1 MVDLRILL
9 LSPRISGVGGIAQH
23 VRQLAI
29 RLRKM
34 GNEVDVVS
42 TEIMKLRLGKG
53 LANIGYGIISSMK
66 ILGEEYDIVHGHN
79 LPSIIAVSS
88 ARAYVKILTLH
99 GVYSKQ
105 ITLLYGRIVGGL
117 AEIFERYILR
127 GLDVVTAVSMHAVKY
142 YQSLGIRTIHIP
154 NAIDLSEMPREG
166 ERVSEPQITYLGRL
180 SKEKGVDLLIG
191 AALRGLRGLVIA
203 GDGPMRP
210 LIEYA
215 ARRGLLKFLG
225 PLPREKALK
234 ILAGSDVAVLPSR
247 EEGLSTMILEAMALR
262 IPIVATRVGGTVEVL
277 EHGKDAVLVNANPDE
292 IKQAVKHLLEDET
305 YSRYLVENAYQKL
318 IKHYNWDIIEQQYM
332 KLYKKALEDRVSNV

>member
-1 MVDLRILL
+1 M
-9 LSPRISGVGGIAQH
+9 SPRISGVGGIAQH

-29 RLRKM
+29 RLRK
-34 GNEVDVVS
+34 
-42 TEIMKLRLGKG
+42 IMKIM
-53 LANIGYGIISSMK
+53 N
-66 ILGEEYDIVHGHN
+66 
-79 LPSIIAVSS
+79 
-88 ARAYVKILTLH
+88 
-99 GVYSKQ
+99 
-105 ITLLYGRIVGGL
+105 
-117 AEIFERYILR
+117 ILR

-191 AALRGLRGLVIA
+191 AALRGLVIA